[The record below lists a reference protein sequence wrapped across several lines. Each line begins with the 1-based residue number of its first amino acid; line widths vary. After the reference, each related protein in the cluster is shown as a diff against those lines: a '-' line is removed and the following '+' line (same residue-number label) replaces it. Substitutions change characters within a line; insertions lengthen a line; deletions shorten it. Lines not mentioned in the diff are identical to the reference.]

1 MVLKLQTEFSGGKI
15 YMIQITSYGPVTRLD
30 LARTLVGA
38 GRYWTTAYLVDD
50 VLVDSGGAHTAS
62 TLTEVLS
69 DHALKKL
76 VNTHSHEDHI
86 GANAALLQ
94 AYPALEILAHPL
106 ALAVLANP
114 RKNQPLQIYRRLFW
128 GYPEASCACPL
139 LDSEIITTSKY
150 CLQVIYTPGHSLDHL
165 CLYEEQQGW
174 LFSGDLF
181 VGGQDRALRQDCDIW
196 QVIADLKKVAALP
209 LKMLFPGSAKVR
221 PEPAQDLQT
230 KIKYYEAMGSRVIEL
245 YQRGWTP
252 GAIARRLFGG
262 PMWVELVTL
271 GHFSRLQLVKSYL
284 NGST

>member
-1 MVLKLQTEFSGGKI
+1 
-15 YMIQITSYGPVTRLD
+15 
-30 LARTLVGA
+30 
-38 GRYWTTAYLVDD
+38 
-50 VLVDSGGAHTAS
+50 
-62 TLTEVLS
+62 
-69 DHALKKL
+69 
-76 VNTHSHEDHI
+76 
-86 GANAALLQ
+86 
-94 AYPALEILAHPL
+94 
-106 ALAVLANP
+106 
-114 RKNQPLQIYRRLFW
+114 
-128 GYPEASCACPL
+128 
-139 LDSEIITTSKY
+139 
-150 CLQVIYTPGHSLDHL
+150 LQVIYTPGHSLDHL

-209 LKMLFPGSAKVR
+209 LTMLFPGSAKVR

-252 GAIARRLFGG
+252 GVIARRLFGG